1 MTEEWKRTLRT
12 AVQIV
17 SAVAVAVPVLLPA
30 IGVSTTVG
38 VGATVLAVAVAVT
51 RVMQNPTV
59 ASLLNKYL
67 KIPMP

>member
-12 AVQIV
+12 AVQVV

-59 ASLLNKYL
+59 AALLNKYL